1 MDESSD
7 LAQEL
12 VHLARVALQ
21 GDKRQVEAL
30 IRRLAKK
37 VRRTDASLAGELGSL
52 VATSAPA
59 MMNGARSTMG
69 IVPVDGESRLDL
81 LRIEYPDSA
90 LDDPVLLPSVARR
103 VEQVLSERRHLDGLL
118 EVGLDPSR
126 TLLFTGPPGVGKTLT
141 AKWIAKKL
149 GQPLL
154 TLDLASVMSSFLGRT
169 GANVRAVLDYAK
181 STDGVLFL
189 DEFDAVAKRRA
200 DDTEVGELKRLV
212 TVLLQEIDQWPA
224 DRLLIAATNHGEL
237 LDPAV
242 WRRFDVIIEFPLP
255 SSTGL
260 EDLAV
265 RQLGASAGVNWARAL
280 AIIMNGHS
288 FSDLARLI
296 RTVRRQAVVHG
307 ESVEVRLQDLL
318 RDKAA
323 ALSKSEL
330 KAVAVQ
336 LELAGIGQRTISDL
350 TGLSRDTIRKA
361 RSEREIGNG

>member
-1 MDESSD
+1 MDENPE
-7 LAQEL
+7 LAKEL

-37 VRRTDASLAGELGSL
+37 VRTSNASLAGELGSL
-52 VATSAPA
+52 LATSTPPT
-59 MMNGARSTMG
+59 MNATRSAMG

-81 LRIEYPDSA
+81 LRIEYPDFS
-90 LDDPVLLPSVARR
+90 LEDPVLLPSVARR
-103 VEQVLSERRHLDGLL
+103 VEQVLSERRHVDGLL
-118 EVGLDPSR
+118 EVGLEPSR

-141 AKWIAKKL
+141 AKWIAKEL
-149 GQPLL
+149 RQPLL

-181 STDGVLFL
+181 ATDGVLFL

-242 WRRFDVIIEFPLP
+242 WRRFDMIIEFPLP

-260 EDLAV
+260 EDLAL
-265 RQLGASAGVNWARAL
+265 RQLGTSAGDSWARAL
-280 AIIMNGHS
+280 AIMMNGHS

-296 RTVRRQAVVHG
+296 RTVRRQAVVYD
-307 ESVEVRLQDLL
+307 EPIEARLQDLL

-323 ALSKSEL
+323 TLSKSDL

-336 LELAGIGQRTISDL
+336 LEMAGIAQRTISDL

-361 RSEREIGNG
+361 RANREVSDG